1 MSQRPFFR
9 LFRSAVFLFFL
20 LLPTVLVLRADSS
33 ATTAAPDPQLVR
45 AAEHLRTNRHQE
57 ALQAALAAPPSGRRS
72 LMAGVACLRLK
83 RYEEALPHLAD
94 AERGYPLLADL
105 ALALKAEALFNL
117 KRFPEAVRDAEAA
130 ARATPLPSRGR
141 RMEKLAAD
149 ALFADGSFKEAL
161 AVYRRFTTRYTLGS
175 DHVDALL
182 QSARCLTQL
191 GDRSEAVRLC
201 RTIRLSHPA
210 APQSEPAFK
219 LLKELAVQGEAGAAD
234 FTAEEEY
241 GRARLLLANNQP
253 AAAAWVL
260 SALQRDG
267 MSDEFAARV
276 DLAAGQAA
284 LRQRHYTLA
293 EPSLKRAAGSRA
305 VEVRDEAR
313 LLLARLEERLGTP
326 DKALARY
333 LALGAERG
341 SKADDALLGA
351 ALVHKQAGRFAE
363 ASLLLERLIR
373 EFPASG
379 QAGRA
384 GWELAWGRYLSGDLE
399 GADGQFRALLK
410 QEDYRERS
418 LYWLAR
424 IGERRNR
431 PQDAGQLYGTLLKD
445 YPFGFYAAWHRT
457 GSGATAPW
465 EPLPAGLPEPE
476 LPPGSQRVQAL
487 AELGILD
494 EARAELAPLKTP
506 GTLPAAH
513 LPGLARLQQLA
524 GDFHGSILTFH
535 QNRPATW
542 ERSTLPFWRLGYPR
556 PYADLITRYSAAYT
570 LPESLVLALTKAE
583 SSFRADVK
591 SHAGAIGLMQ
601 LMPATARLTA
611 GHKGKEPYNPLRL
624 TDPEHNISLGTKH
637 LRELLDRYRQ
647 DAVFTLAAYNAGSGA
662 VNRWRAAFGTL
673 ERDEF
678 IENIPYQETR
688 DYVKKI
694 VAAAAIYQA
703 LYKIP

>member
-1 MSQRPFFR
+1 MNQRPFFR
-9 LFRSAVFLFFL
+9 LFRSAVFLVFL
-20 LLPTVLVLRADSS
+20 FLPTVLVLRADSS
-33 ATTAAPDPQLVR
+33 VATVADPQLAR
-45 AAEHLRTNRHQE
+45 AAEHLRANRNQE
-57 ALQAALAAPPSGRRS
+57 ALQALQTAQPSGQRS
-72 LMAGVACLRLK
+72 LMAGEALLRLK
-83 RYEEALPHLAD
+83 RYEEALPHLTD
-94 AERGYPLLADL
+94 AERTYPLLADI
-105 ALALKAEALFNL
+105 ALSLRAEALFNL
-117 KRFPEAVRDAEAA
+117 KRFSEAFRDAEAA
-130 ARATPLPSRGR
+130 ARTTPLPSRSR

-149 ALFADGSFKEAL
+149 ALFADGDLKGAL
-161 AVYRRFTTRYTLGS
+161 AAYRRFTTRYPLGS

-182 QSARCLTQL
+182 QSAQCFKQL
-191 GDRSEAVRLC
+191 GDRTAAVQLC
-201 RTIRLSHPA
+201 RTIWLTHPA
-210 APQSEPAFK
+210 APQAEAAWK
-219 LLKELAVQGEAGAAD
+219 LLKELAAQGVAGAAD
-234 FTAEEEY
+234 VTPEEQY
-241 GRARLLLANNQP
+241 SRGRLLLANNQP
-253 AAAAWVL
+253 ATAAWAF
-260 SALQRDG
+260 SALQREG

-284 LRQRHYTLA
+284 LRQRHYALA
-293 EPSLKRAAGSRA
+293 EPLLKRAAGSQA
-305 VEVRDEAR
+305 AAVRDEAR
-313 LLLARLEERLGTP
+313 LLLARLEERQGAA

-333 LALGAERG
+333 LTLGAERG
-341 SKADDALLGA
+341 PLADDALLGA
-351 ALVHKQAGRFAE
+351 ALVHKHAGRFAE
-363 ASLLLERLIR
+363 ASLLLERLLR
-373 EFPASG
+373 ELPTSD

-384 GWELAWGRYLSGDLE
+384 GWELAWGRYLSGNLE

-410 QEDYRERS
+410 QDAYRERS

-424 IGERRNR
+424 INERRNR
-431 PQDAGQLYGTLLKD
+431 PQDAGGFYATLLQE
-445 YPFGFYAAWHRT
+445 YPFGFYAAWHR
-457 GSGATAPW
+457 GKSGTPAPW

-476 LPPGSQRVQAL
+476 LPSGSQRIQAL

-506 GTLPAAH
+506 GVLSAAQ

-556 PYADLITRYSAAYT
+556 HYADLIRTYSTTYK

-611 GHKGKEPYNPLRL
+611 GYKGKEPYNPLRL
-624 TDPEHNISLGTKH
+624 IDPEHNISLGTKH
-637 LRELLDRYRQ
+637 LRELLDQYRQ
-647 DAVFTLAAYNAGSGA
+647 DTVFALAAYNAGGGA
-662 VNRWRAAFGTL
+662 VKRWRTAFGHL

-694 VAAAAIYQA
+694 VAAGAIYQA